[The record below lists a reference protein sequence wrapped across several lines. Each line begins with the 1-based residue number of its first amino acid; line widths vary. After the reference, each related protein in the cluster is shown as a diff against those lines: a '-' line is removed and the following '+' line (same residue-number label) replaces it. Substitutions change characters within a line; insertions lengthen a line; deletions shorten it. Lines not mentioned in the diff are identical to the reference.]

1 MYLFD
6 YQAILPLCKAW
17 VNDWINDLN
26 LIVAMVNFIIQTLAS
41 CFSGLAWTAFPVAV
55 VSFIGT
61 VIALIVKKKKPGK
74 NELIDVLISLVTIGF
89 AGIITFKNDKATCT
103 SKWLVA
109 SLSAYGVYA

>member
-1 MYLFD
+1 MSIKKTRVIEKEKEEQLISAWKQEISMSLFD
-6 YQAILPLCKAW
+6 YQAILPLCKCKAW

-41 CFSGLAWTAFPVAV
+41 CFSGLAWTAFPVAI

-74 NELIDVLISLVTIGF
+74 NELIDV
-89 AGIITFKNDKATCT
+89 
-103 SKWLVA
+103 
-109 SLSAYGVYA
+109 